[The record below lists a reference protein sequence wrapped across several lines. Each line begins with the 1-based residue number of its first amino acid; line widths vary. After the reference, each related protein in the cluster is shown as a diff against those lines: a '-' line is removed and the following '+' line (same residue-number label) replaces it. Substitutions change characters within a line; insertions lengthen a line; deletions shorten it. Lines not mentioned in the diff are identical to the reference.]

1 MLIRL
6 NNPLLTEDIGVYF
19 LNMDTAVHE
28 EVHLNT
34 DGSFSIFINARISH
48 EQQMRAYHHAIKHI
62 MENDFNKENVDDIEK
77 AM

>member
-34 DGSFSIFINARISH
+34 DGSFSIFINVRISH